1 MISPRLL
8 MARSNCFFFLALL
21 SPFFPLAVWRL
32 EKRLGLKLVDN
43 IALGKDLKFAVANTA
58 MAHETPAEIMKEI
71 QEFEGVEDP
80 GVIKVFANVSSGLIF
95 EWFPPADILITE

>member
-1 MISPRLL
+1 
-8 MARSNCFFFLALL
+8 
-21 SPFFPLAVWRL
+21 
-32 EKRLGLKLVDN
+32 
-43 IALGKDLKFAVANTA
+43 